1 MRILLASLMCLVL
14 FESECFA
21 LKGGP
26 VYGGSKANITGT
38 YAGVLTPTQGS
49 NSLAIFSLQIA
60 QTGIGTGTL
69 VIFDVGQI
77 YSGTLQATGDPDKG
91 KVTGLIRATFP
102 YIVSVPSGTDSDG
115 NPTFTTTTVVAV
127 AAGTMQGKVKASANF
142 SGVTSARLTGTADV
156 QFSLTVNNPFDEII
170 YDIIGFKQSST

>member
-1 MRILLASLMCLVL
+1 MCLVL
-14 FESECFA
+14 TVSECFA

-26 VYGGSKANITGT
+26 IYGGGSTDTTGT
-38 YAGVLTPTQGS
+38 YAGVFIPTQRS
-49 NSLAIFSLQIA
+49 NSLAIFSLQLA
-60 QTGIGTGTL
+60 QTGIGSGPL

-77 YSGTLQATGDPDKG
+77 YSGTLQATADPDKG
-91 KVTGLIRATFP
+91 KVTGLVRATFP
-102 YIVSVPSGTDSDG
+102 YIISVPSGTDSDG

-127 AAGTMQGKVKASANF
+127 AAGTMQGKVKANGRS
-142 SGVTSARLTGTADV
+142 SGVTSTRLTGTADV

>member
-14 FESECFA
+14 TSAECFA

-26 VYGGSKANITGT
+26 VFGGTKTSTTGT
-38 YAGVLTPTQGS
+38 YAGVFMPTEAR

-69 VIFDVGQI
+69 LIFDVGQI

-91 KVTGLIRATFP
+91 KVTGLVRATFP
-102 YIVSVPSGTDSDG
+102 YITTVPSGTDSDG
-115 NPTFTTTTVVAV
+115 HPTFTTTTVVAT
-127 AAGTMQGKVKASANF
+127 AAGTMQGKVKANNRF
-142 SGVTSARLTGTADV
+142 SGVTSTRLGGTADV
-156 QFSLTVNNPFDEII
+156 EFSLTVNNPFDEII

>member
-26 VYGGSKANITGT
+26 VFDAGTTAITGT
-38 YAGVLTPTQGS
+38 YAGVFMPTQRS
-49 NSLAIFSLQIA
+49 NSLALFSLQLA
-60 QTGIGTGTL
+60 QTGIGSGTL
-69 VIFDVGQI
+69 LIFDVGQL
-77 YSGTLQATGDPDKG
+77 YTGTLQATGDPNRG
-91 KVTGLIRATFP
+91 RITGLIRATFP
-102 YIVSVPSGTDSDG
+102 YIITVPSGTDSDG

-127 AAGTMQGKVKASANF
+127 AAGTMQGKIKADNRF
-142 SGVTSARLTGTADV
+142 SGVTSTRVTGTADV

-170 YDIIGFKQSST
+170 YDIIGFKQSSM